1 MDLKKCPSDSKLKA
15 VDESEL
21 LEESDYLDV
30 SELLLQAC
38 LDDYKAR

>member
-1 MDLKKCPSDSKLKA
+1 MNLNKCPSDSKLKV

-21 LEESDYLDV
+21 LIESDKLDV